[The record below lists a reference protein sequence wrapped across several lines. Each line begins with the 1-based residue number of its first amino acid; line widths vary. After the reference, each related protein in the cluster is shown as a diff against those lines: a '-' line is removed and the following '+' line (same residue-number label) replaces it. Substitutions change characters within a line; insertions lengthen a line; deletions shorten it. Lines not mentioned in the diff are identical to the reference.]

1 MGNSFASP
9 HLFPD
14 MADPQPRPNLLL
26 VDGSAYL
33 HRSYHVHAS
42 LTDHRGRP
50 TGAIFGVVNTLQR
63 QLRLTTPAYVA
74 VVMDAPG
81 KNFRHDLYPEYKAN
95 RKPMEPELRAQIEPL
110 QQVIEALGLPLLVVP
125 DVEADDVIGTL
136 AHKGEAEG
144 LDVLILSSDKDMAQ
158 LVTEHVTLIDIDRPP
173 MDAARVMEKF
183 EVRPDQF
190 IDYQT
195 LAGDA
200 VDNVPG
206 VPKVGPKTSAKWLQE
221 YGSLENL
228 IENVDSIKGKAG
240 ENLRAS
246 LDDLSLYRKLVTIR
260 VDLELDQSPLDLAR
274 RPLDFARLETLY
286 KEHDLRSFL
295 RELHASKDATA
306 ESSGEAS
313 REGRGRNY
321 STILTMEDLDRW
333 VAAAREAGTF
343 ALDTETTSLDPQ
355 RAALVGI
362 SLATAPGEAAYIP
375 LRHTALGSPAQLDQ
389 EQVLERLQPLLTDP
403 KLAKIG
409 HHFKYDLAVL
419 RRHGAAV
426 GGPMHDSMLESYVY
440 NSTASRH
447 SLDNLS
453 RMYLNEETIR
463 YSEVTG
469 TGKKQ
474 IGFDEVPIDQASQYA
489 AEDADMT
496 LRLHRTLWPRLQ
508 KVPTLQTVY
517 EQLELPLI
525 RVLEDM
531 ERVGVLIDTETL
543 QKQSEELKKDL
554 ETLKEEITRECGRE
568 LNLNSTQELQK
579 VLFEE
584 RGLEPLRKTPKGAP
598 STAEDVLEEL
608 AALDVLPG
616 MILNYRQQTKLLST
630 YVGKLPQMINPETGR
645 LHTSFHQ
652 AVTATGRLSSSDPNL
667 QNIPIR
673 TEQGRRVRQ
682 AFVARPGCALI
693 AADYSQIELRIM
705 AHISKDPTLCQA
717 FQEKGDV
724 HQATAAE
731 IFGVAHDAVT
741 SDQRRT
747 AKAINFGL
755 MYGMSGF
762 GLARQLRIGRNQAED
777 YVKTYFERYPEV
789 LNYMNRTREQARE
802 RGYVETVLGRRLH
815 VDGISSRNYNQRMYA
830 ERTAINAPMQGTAAD
845 IIKQA
850 MIDVHGWLKAEHPDC
865 ALILQVH
872 DELVAEVPS
881 EKIEEIADGLRE
893 RMEGVGELDVPMVVD
908 ICSGDNWEQAH

>member
-1 MGNSFASP
+1 
-9 HLFPD
+9 
-14 MADPQPRPNLLL
+14 MADPQSRPNLLL

-33 HRSYHVHAS
+33 HRSHHVHTS
-42 LTDHRGRP
+42 LADHRGRP

-63 QLRLTTPAYVA
+63 QLRLVSPDYVA

-95 RKPMEPELRAQIEPL
+95 RKPMDPELKAQIEPL
-110 QQVIEALGLPLLVVP
+110 QQIIEALGLPLLVVP

-136 AHKGEAEG
+136 AHRGEAAG

-158 LVTEHVTLIDIDRPP
+158 LVTEHVTLIDLDRPP

-206 VPKVGPKTSAKWLQE
+206 VYKVGAKTSAKWLE
-221 YGSLENL
+221 RYGSLEAI
-228 IENVDSIKGKAG
+228 IENAESIKGKSG

-246 LDDLSLYRKLVTIR
+246 LDDLPLYRKLVTIR
-260 VDLELDQSPLDLAR
+260 VDLELELAPLDLAR
-274 RPLDFARLETLY
+274 RPLDFARLEALY

-295 RELHASKDATA
+295 RDLHALKGA
-306 ESSGEAS
+306 EAEDPGGAP
-313 REGRGRNY
+313 RGGRGRNY
-321 STILTMEDLDRW
+321 STILTLEELDRW

-375 LRHTALGSPAQLDQ
+375 LGHTALGSPPQLGR
-389 EQVLERLQPLLTDP
+389 EPVLERLQPLLTDP
-403 KLAKIG
+403 NLVKVG
-409 HHFKYDLAVL
+409 HHLKYDLAVL

-426 GGPMHDSMLESYVY
+426 GGPMHDSMLESYVH

-447 SLDNLS
+447 NLDDLS
-453 RMYLNEETIR
+453 RMYLNEETTR

-474 IGFDEVPIDQASQYA
+474 IGFDEVAVDQASRYA

-496 LRLHRTLWPRLQ
+496 LRLHRALWPRLQ
-508 KVPTLQTVY
+508 ETPALQAVY

-531 ERVGVLIDTETL
+531 ERAGILIDTDAL
-543 QKQSEELKKDL
+543 QAQSEELREEL
-554 ETLKEEITRECGRE
+554 EALKEGITRECGRE

-584 RGLEPLRKTPKGAP
+584 RGLKPLRKTPKGAP
-598 STAEDVLEEL
+598 STAEGVLEEL

-616 MILNYRQQTKLLST
+616 MIVTYRQLTKLLST
-630 YVGKLPQMINPETGR
+630 YVGKLPQMVNPETGR

-682 AFVARPGCALI
+682 AFVARPGCVLV

-717 FQEKGDV
+717 FRDQGDV
-724 HQATAAE
+724 HRVTAAE
-731 IFGVAHDAVT
+731 IFGVADDAVT

-755 MYGMSGF
+755 MYGMTGF
-762 GLARQLRIGRNQAED
+762 GLARQLHIGMEQAEA

-789 LNYMNRTREQARE
+789 LNYMNRMREQARE
-802 RGYVETVLGRRLH
+802 RGYVETAFGRRLH
-815 VDGISSRNYNQRMYA
+815 VEAIRSRNYNQRMYA

-850 MIDVHGWLKAEHPDC
+850 MIDVHGWLQGAHPDC
-865 ALILQVH
+865 VLILQVH
-872 DELVAEVPS
+872 DELVVEVPVS
-881 EKIEEIADGLRE
+881 KIEEVSDGLRA
-893 RMEGVGELDVPMVVD
+893 RMEGVGGLDIPMVVD
-908 ICSGDNWEQAH
+908 ICSGDNWERAH